1 MIARTTPSLAR
12 KLKQLLELLSYS
24 QMNGWIGANQFDS
37 VRAHRFALTQVR
49 DSMGVVGAFC
59 WLTGKDASEVSAP
72 LVYVSLA
79 FNAEGARAVHRKVWS
94 QGLTPFLI
102 ILTPNSVFVC
112 EGFKYESD
120 QWERKVHTFSWD
132 AVDSAKDAHP
142 RTLKYLQ
149 ALINLRASRLRSS
162 LFWREYA
169 IDVSGRVDRKLLAGL
184 SDLSHHLI
192 KGSSIEKCLSH
203 SAANGLIG
211 RLLYLYFLAD
221 RGIINQEWLVS
232 RGHLNIDLADANASW
247 KKRAFWKLLD
257 DLDSIFNGSIFPLS
271 ASHRAEID
279 DRHID
284 LAKSVLKHGSQVHAN
299 GAVQLSLI
307 DIDFG
312 VLRVETLS
320 AVYEQFLENVKAGER
335 RQVGAYYTP
344 PFLVDL
350 VLDRV
355 EDDRPLEDGVAV
367 LDPSAGSGVFLV
379 GAYRRILERARGN
392 QPKSLSLDDIRGLLV
407 RNIFGVERNPDA
419 CHVTAFSLYLTML
432 DYVHPKDLN
441 KVAQGGDPKKLFPS
455 LLDTNLFALDFF
467 SPTVRKQLPPIKCV
481 VGNPPWQTLT
491 KLGASDATQWAQNH
505 RNCPVG
511 NDQAAELFVWKAL
524 REHLA
529 EDGLLAML
537 IPAKSFVN
545 PTAAKFRIGLQSAAY
560 VCGAINFSHL
570 RHKLFPG
577 AKHPCA
583 AIFVRNRKP
592 SPADWTWVYTPLSI
606 SQPIAS
612 KDTWPWTLVMDP
624 SAVQQFRHQALAA
637 DRFGWF
643 EAFVL
648 RPVDRQIQRYIS
660 DSATSGSISLL
671 GELCASIGAKWKRGG
686 NSTETGLPPSV
697 LGGSDA
703 AQQAQLPLPSTQD
716 LFQASETPA
725 ARNNDRLSLNL
736 LAKTTRTYRNQFSG
750 NILLVPRNFRGVR
763 FIAYP
768 KAYSSSC
775 LAVFFDKSGDKVTAR
790 EKKFL
795 RALAKYLES
804 KTALY
809 FLATTGRRWLM
820 DRMNVEPAD
829 FARLPIPFS
838 SLNDVRIDF
847 VLALGG
853 DELERYIRNAF
864 KLDRDLSSAL
874 EEFLAF
880 RIGFKDG
887 RVPPLALDVAKKSM
901 LSEYSRV
908 LKRNLDGLIGRRG
921 TFEVGHK
928 DDPETG
934 VGVIVARYTEGA
946 SKNVAGALAA
956 ACDHVIDEHRR
967 HGSNPFSN
975 SLIISV
981 DAAASTVSIVKPL
994 EYFRWTV
1001 DNAFADSSRAMDALM
1016 QEAI

>member
-1 MIARTTPSLAR
+1 MMARATSSLPQ

-24 QMNGWIGANQFDS
+24 QLNGWVDASQFDR
-37 VRAHRFALTQVR
+37 VRAHRFALTQAR
-49 DSMGVVGAFC
+49 DSMGVVGTFC
-59 WLTGKDASEVSAP
+59 WLTGNDASEVSAP

-94 QGLTPFLI
+94 QGLAPFLI
-102 ILTPNSVFVC
+102 ILTPDGVLVC

-120 QWERKVHTFSWD
+120 EWDRKVHTFSWD
-132 AVDSAKDAHP
+132 DVDSARNAQP
-142 RTLKYLQ
+142 RTLKHLQ
-149 ALINLRASRLRSS
+149 ALIDLRANRLRSS

-169 IDVSGRVDRKLLAGL
+169 IDVSGRVDQTLLSGL
-184 SDLSHHLI
+184 SELSHHLI
-192 KGSSIEKCLSH
+192 EGVSIEKRLSH

-211 RLLYLYFLAD
+211 RLLYLYFLVD
-221 RGIINQEWLVS
+221 RGIINQEWLAS
-232 RGHLNIDLADANASW
+232 RGHSNIDLADANTSW
-247 KKRAFWKLLD
+247 KKRAFWNLLD

-284 LAKSVLKHGSQVHAN
+284 LAKTVLKHGAQVHAN
-299 GAVQLSLI
+299 GNVQLSFI
-307 DIDFG
+307 DIDLG

-320 AVYEQFLENVKAGER
+320 AVYEQFLENVRAGER

-355 EDDRPLEDGVAV
+355 EDERPLEDGVAV

-379 GAYRRILERARGN
+379 GAYRRILERARDK
-392 QPKSLSLDDIRGLLV
+392 QSQSLSLDDIRGLLV

-432 DYVHPKDLN
+432 DYVHPKDLS
-441 KVAQGGDPKKLFPS
+441 KVAQGRDPKKLFPN
-455 LLDTNLFALDFF
+455 LLDTNLFAEDFF
-467 SPTVRKQLPPIKCV
+467 SPTVREQLPPIQCV
-481 VGNPPWQTLT
+481 LGNPPWQTLA
-491 KLGASDATQWAQNH
+491 KLDACDATQWAQDH
-505 RNCPVG
+505 PGCPVG
-511 NDQAAELFVWKAL
+511 NGQAAELFVWKAL

-545 PTAAKFRIGLQSAAY
+545 STAAKFHSGLQSTAY

-570 RHKLFPG
+570 RHKFFSG

-624 SAVQQFRHQALAA
+624 SAIQQFRHQELAA

-660 DSATSGSISLL
+660 DSAACGSISLL
-671 GELCASIGAKWKRGG
+671 GELCKSIGAKLKRGG
-686 NSTETGLPPSV
+686 NSAETGLPAAV
-697 LGGSDA
+697 LRGGDLD
-703 AQQAQLPLPSTQD
+703 QEPQLPLSLTHD
-716 LFQASETPA
+716 LFHASETPA
-725 ARNNDRLSLNL
+725 ARNDDHLPPGL
-736 LAKTTRTYRNQFSG
+736 LAKTTPTYRNQFSG
-750 NILLVPRNFRGVR
+750 NILLVPRNFRDVR
-763 FIAYP
+763 FVAYP

-790 EKKFL
+790 EKKLL
-795 RALAKYLES
+795 RALAKYLAS
-804 KTALY
+804 DTALY

-820 DRMNVEPAD
+820 DRSNVEPAD
-829 FARLPIPFS
+829 FARLPIPFA
-838 SLNDVRIDF
+838 SLNDERIDSI
-847 VLALGG
+847 LALGG
-853 DELERYIRNAF
+853 DELEHYIRSAF
-864 KLDRDLSSAL
+864 KLDRDLSGAL
-874 EEFLAF
+874 DEFLTF
-880 RIGFKDG
+880 RMGFKDG
-887 RVPPLALDVAKKSM
+887 SVPSLALDAPKKSM
-901 LSEYSRV
+901 LNEYSKV
-908 LKRNLDGLIGRRG
+908 LQRNLDGLSGRRG
-921 TFEVGHK
+921 TFDVGHK

-946 SKNVAGALAA
+946 SKGAAGTLAA
-956 ACDHVIDEHRR
+956 ACDRVIDHHRKR
-967 HGSNPFSN
+967 GSNPFSN

-981 DAAASTVSIVKPL
+981 DAASSTVSLVKPL

-1016 QEAI
+1016 EEAI

>member
-1 MIARTTPSLAR
+1 MMARVNASLSQ
-12 KLKQLLELLSYS
+12 KLEQLLELLSYS
-24 QMNGWIGANQFDS
+24 QMNGWIGANQIDS
-37 VRAHRFALTQVR
+37 VRAHRFALTQAR
-49 DSMGVVGAFC
+49 DSMGVVGVFC

-72 LVYVSLA
+72 LVYVSVA

-102 ILTPNSVFVC
+102 ILTPDSIFVC

-120 QWERKVHTFSWD
+120 QWVQKVHTFNWD
-132 AVDSAKDAHP
+132 DVDSAKNFPP
-142 RTLKYLQ
+142 RALKHLQ

-169 IDVSGRVDRKLLAGL
+169 IDVSGRVDQTLLAGL
-184 SDLSHHLI
+184 SDLSRHLI
-192 KGSSIEKCLSH
+192 NGVSIKQCLSH
-203 SAANGLIG
+203 TAANGLIG
-211 RLLYLYFLAD
+211 RLLYLYFLVD
-221 RGIINQEWLVS
+221 RGIINQAWLVS
-232 RGHLNIDLADANASW
+232 RGHSKIDLADANTSW

-279 DRHID
+279 DCHID
-284 LAKSVLKHGSQVHAN
+284 LAKTVLKHGAHIHAN
-299 GAVQLSLI
+299 GAVQLSFI
-307 DIDFG
+307 DIDLSM
-312 VLRVETLS
+312 LRVETLS

-350 VLDRV
+350 VLDCV

-379 GAYRRILERARGN
+379 GAYRRILERARGK

-407 RNIFGVERNPDA
+407 RNIFGIERNPDA

-432 DYVHPKDLN
+432 DYVHPKDLS

-455 LLDTNLFALDFF
+455 LLNTNLFAEDFF
-467 SPTVRKQLPPIKCV
+467 SPTVREQLPPIQCV

-491 KLGASDATQWAQNH
+491 KLDASDATRWAQNH
-505 RNCPVG
+505 RDCPIG
-511 NDQAAELFVWKAL
+511 NGQAAELFVWKAL

-545 PTAAKFRIGLQSAAY
+545 STSEKFHVGLQSAAY
-560 VCGAINFSHL
+560 VFGAINFSHL
-570 RHKLFPG
+570 RHKFFSG

-583 AIFVRNRKP
+583 AIFVRNRNP

-624 SAVQQFRHQALAA
+624 SAVQQFRHQALAV

-660 DSATSGSISLL
+660 DSAASGSISLL
-671 GELCASIGAKWKRGG
+671 GELCTSIGAKLKRGG
-686 NSTETGLPPSV
+686 NSIETGLPPGV
-697 LGGSDA
+697 LGGSDV
-703 AQQAQLPLPSTQD
+703 AQQVQPPFSLSQD

-725 ARNNDRLSLNL
+725 ARNDDRLPLNL

-763 FIAYP
+763 FVDYP
-768 KAYSSSC
+768 KAYTSSC

-804 KTALY
+804 DTALY

-820 DRMNVEPAD
+820 DRSNFEPSD
-829 FARLPIPFS
+829 FARLPIPFA
-838 SLNDVRIDF
+838 SLNDERIEP

-874 EEFLAF
+874 NEFLTF

-887 RVPPLALDVAKKSM
+887 SVPFLALDVPKKIM
-901 LSEYSRV
+901 LNEYS
-908 LKRNLDGLIGRRG
+908 KIFQRNLDGLIGHPG
-921 TFEVGHK
+921 AFEVGHK
-928 DDPETG
+928 DDPEIG
-934 VGVIVARYTEGA
+934 VGVIVARYTDGT
-946 SKNVAGALAA
+946 SKDVACTLAA
-956 ACDHVIDEHRR
+956 ACDRVIDNHRQR
-967 HGSNPFSN
+967 GSNPFSN

-981 DAAASTVSIVKPL
+981 DAAASIVSIVKPL

-1001 DNAFADSSRAMDALM
+1001 DNAFADSNRAMVALM
-1016 QEAI
+1016 QEAS